1 MLDRSSV
8 MNRGSVRVLLVG
20 PMMTAAS
27 LPAWAGPE
35 GQQVVAGSATFARNG
50 ALTTITAANKTI
62 INYSGFNI
70 AGHETVRFIQPDASS
85 RVLNRINGGSPTQI
99 DGSLIANGIV
109 YIVNPAG
116 VVFSQ
121 GAMIDVGGLH
131 AAAASM
137 TNSDFTRGID
147 RFTDAQGSVIN
158 RGTIV
163 SPEVTLFGRAVEN
176 TGSVISPNGVVAFV
190 AGEDLYLGE
199 RGGNLYIKVEG
210 VGGEVQAGGVQNLG
224 SVSAPGGKVMVGSGD
239 MFGVMLA
246 SSSRI
251 AAKDVSIRGGSGAIT
266 SISGSIDASAS
277 APGATGGSVDVRGD
291 RVGLFDAT
299 INASGPA
306 GGGDVRIGGDF
317 HGGSGERASRTYVS
331 EGSSI
336 RADATKAG
344 DGGSVVV
351 WSDEVTRF
359 AGQIS
364 ARGAGIGA
372 GGEAEVSGKDALLYT
387 GFADLRSS
395 NGAKGTL
402 LLDPKNII
410 IETGGADTLPGNTA
424 FTDVST
430 LDRTFSPATI
440 EAGLDGANLT
450 LQANNDITINDD
462 VDASGNAGVGD
473 LTLQA
478 GRSVII
484 DADVTLRGSF
494 SATANDTDVLLVA
507 AERDGGAATITMTS
521 GRTIDTSATGG
532 DITLRVLEGGA
543 ADTSASTMTI
553 ASLNAG
559 AGDVLARY
567 AGPTANQGIQR
578 ADGASTIT
586 AATAAFATNGA
597 GGGGFVGTS
606 AEPVQLS
613 VDNLE
618 AVAQRNGAFFANDK
632 DLVVGGAALGGLTG
646 ISVTSAAVS
655 GDLGL
660 DVAGAI
666 NVTEAIATAGTA
678 AILATDGVTLNAN
691 VTTNSVIAGTS
702 TINSDSD
709 DDNNTSANPDALVV
723 ANGFVL
729 NSSGNDLALTVGDLD
744 INATGSINTGAG
756 NLSIVGSAAADL
768 IGIGSGVAGNDI
780 TISSAELAN
789 ITVNNLTIGDAGS
802 TAMQVGGVAATDL
815 PGVGGTIELASD
827 NITFQSDAEFPNVTA
842 RATDSV
848 IVQGNLS
855 TATGDLVLQG
865 DSDSIAGGTDNVQI
879 AANLTLGANVGLDV
893 SATNGISLSGGAGTL
908 VTFAGETVTLSDV
921 ASAASNVRIQAGG
934 NIAASDV
941 SIGAGTLAIELD
953 AGDVGTFTA
962 DVGQINAGSVSVAA
976 GSNDNVT
983 FTGTITTSLAGGVDI
998 DGGAITFQDDV
1009 TANGTGIVRVT
1020 NVGVLSITESAPI
1033 VAGGGFT
1040 QDGTGAVSLGANI
1053 TTTGDPVSFLRAVTL
1068 ADTTSD
1074 LVTIDTTNGGANA
1087 AGANVTFS
1095 STTNATSAGAQS
1107 LTINGGT
1114 GGDILFTGGV
1124 GSLARMG
1131 TLRVQNARNVTATLA
1146 VQANAIEQVAG
1157 TGLTTFSST
1166 VSAIGGGIDLNGQA
1180 FTFSN
1185 TVNSASGGVFSV
1197 TNAGALIIGPSAAI
1211 TATGGFIQD
1220 GAGAVSLGANITTTG
1235 DAVSFAGATTLTDTA
1250 SDLVTIDTTSGP
1262 APAGGNVSFGSTLN
1276 AAVAGGQSLN
1286 INAGTGGD
1294 ATFAGAVGTTRL
1306 GTLTIT
1312 NARDFIASSTV
1323 SANAIR
1329 QVAGQRLTRFDGVV
1343 TTSTASGVDLDGTG
1357 FTFNDDVTANSS
1369 GIVRITNSGL
1379 LTIAEGAP
1387 ITADGGVTQD
1397 GAGGISLGA
1406 NVTTTGDAISFSGP
1420 VTLADTAT
1428 DLVTIDTTSGSAAGA
1443 NVSFG
1448 STLTGTGAGVQS
1460 LTVNAGTGGDATFTG
1475 AIGSTRIG
1483 TLTVT
1488 NARDFIASSTM
1499 TAAAIRQLAGQRLT
1513 RFDGIVNTSAAA
1525 GVDLDGSA
1533 FTINDDVTSTGAG
1546 IFRVTNSGLLTIADG
1561 APILAQGGFTQDGAG
1576 AISLGANIT
1585 TNGTAVSMLRAV
1597 TLADTAADLVTINTT
1612 NGGSASGANVLFSST
1627 IDGAAAGAQSLAVN
1641 AGTGG
1646 DVTFTGAVGGAT
1658 RVGTLTIT
1666 NAEDVIASSTIA
1678 AGAIRQ
1684 VAGQQLT
1691 RFDGVI
1697 DTATAAGI
1705 DLDGSAF
1712 TFNDDVTTTG
1722 SGLFRV
1728 TNSGALT
1735 IATTAP
1741 VVASG
1746 AVTQDGAGAVS
1757 IGANVLGSGVAFSGP
1772 STLAAP
1778 VTLTGGTG
1786 GVSFGSTLAT
1796 GGNALTISS
1805 GGDVG
1810 FGGAVTGAGATLLI
1824 RPTLA
1829 STPIDLGTITGGS
1842 AAGTMTLSAASAAN
1856 LDGFSAITIGFDP
1869 SVASHAIRAGTVA
1882 FNDPVTARTGSA
1894 GSIEVRDGGITGA
1907 GDSTVTLIGA
1917 TTLNAGI
1924 SNPGRGITVNGT
1936 VQVGQGSTAAIST
1949 GAGAG
1954 NIVVTGDIDGTAG
1967 GASEALTLTAGTG
1980 TIDLQGNV
1988 SGVDGAA
1995 DATGLTSLTFGSA
2008 AGVDVQGIAITGP
2021 LTTTS
2026 ALTGPFVADATVSV
2040 GSLDMDGTAFTFTG
2054 GLFSTGGVSI
2064 TNSGLLTLVGGLTTN
2079 GAIEFTGPALLGGVF
2094 DSTDNTIMLGGPVTL
2109 TTDSE
2114 FDAGTSTFTLGASG
2128 SIDTDGNALTLTADD
2143 MVLASAAGSISSG
2156 GDGGAVIIQPATAT
2170 RGISLSSPTT
2180 NPAVGFLGLSTAE
2193 VATLAGGFDSVTIGR
2208 ADGRHE
2214 IRVGTLSF
2222 SDPLTIRTPVGG
2234 SVFVGNAGITGSDNA
2249 SILID
2254 GSGATTTLAANITT
2268 DGDDIVI
2275 SDSVLV
2281 AANVVLSTGAATAG
2295 DVTIAGTIDQI
2306 GTSPVGTFGLTAL
2319 AGTGS
2324 VNLQS
2329 ATGANRAI
2337 ASLTATG
2344 ADINVASIGGSSDG
2358 VSGATALTATN
2369 ALSLTGSAYRSGSLS
2384 LQGGTIAV
2392 QTPLTTVASSTGAV
2406 EFTGPV
2412 ALADDADLDVNAATN
2427 ATFSSTV
2434 DGTASGPT
2442 EVLNVVAGGLA
2453 DFNGAIGAGSPVHSL
2468 GVSANTVDLGA
2479 VTTTTSQTIEGTA
2492 GVTLGADLTSIG
2504 NGGIAVTGPVT
2515 LGGPV
2520 TITSAGAIGDDIAI
2534 NGTVNGAA
2542 ALSIAAGAGDAALNG
2557 VVGATTALDSLTVTA
2572 ANIALEAIGAAGE
2585 GVSGIT
2591 SIVGTTSVT
2600 FNGLIY
2606 RANQQTYSAPA
2617 KTLAAGLTQFFASG
2631 DSITLS
2637 GGSTDL
2643 TGSTGLSMASLNGA
2657 ISTDSLVGTA
2667 AGQTISID
2675 SGTGAATL
2683 GGIAIRS
2690 GGGVGPAIT
2699 LTGDEIDITGAVAGS
2714 TIVLQP
2720 STPSLGINIASGAS
2734 GAPLNLTIAELGF
2747 LADGF
2752 TQITIGREDNGAHA
2766 IVTGPITFRD
2776 PVRILTPFG
2785 GSVSVNSAMVGSDNA
2800 SILIDGPDA
2809 TTTLNAG
2816 ITTNGNDITIDD
2828 SVIVGANVAISTQG
2842 GVGAPKGGDITIT
2855 GTTNGA
2861 NTLTLD
2867 AGLGAVL
2874 LQSLVGGSTP
2884 LASFVA
2890 TGGSI
2895 TVPGVSTTG
2904 LQAFNGSTIA
2914 TGATPSFTT
2923 GGTAGDDISFNGTL
2937 DASGNLVANAG
2948 TSGIVTFASDVGGT
2962 TRPTSLVSTG
2972 AGIRFGGS
2980 QVRTVGLQDH
2990 NGAATTF
2997 DAGAGLPG
3005 TIVFSTDGGSGA
3017 SIDFSSTLDGA
3028 NNLVIN
3034 AGARSVVLAGVVGG
3048 STPFSSVD
3056 ISGSPIST
3064 VGVNSVG
3071 TQIFRGPV
3079 SVTASDATFATADGG
3094 NIAFQ
3099 QSLNGASSVTA
3110 RAPLG
3115 QITFGAPVG
3124 GTTPLQ
3130 SIDAQAATINL
3141 ANTNTIGSQR
3151 FIGSNSLGSGAITL
3165 TTGGGAGANIT
3176 LGAVDG
3182 AQNLTLNA
3190 GSLGDIAL
3198 TQPVGASTALL
3209 DLVIANARNVSTG
3222 AVTARSISQVAGAGL
3237 SAFSGLLSSSGVA
3250 GIDLNGT
3257 AFDVLGGMNAGGS
3270 GSIAVTNTGQLRLP
3284 ASSAVAY
3291 GGSFTQDGP
3300 GGVLLGTNLVNG
3312 ATPISFSGPIGL
3324 TGNVVLEG
3332 SQISLAQDVN
3342 ASGGARS
3349 LEVRSTG
3356 DISLAGVGNGS
3367 PLSSFTIRDLDGTAI
3382 STLGG
3387 DINADGFVSIETP
3400 ILLSM
3405 DIGITGLGGVAF
3417 GSTIDA
3423 APSLDAG
3430 LTVQTETLAVN
3441 LPSNPE
3447 TIPIIELGGDIGA
3460 TRALSHLEFN
3470 PIARDTVP
3478 QIATIV
3484 SRQGIS
3490 IDSGTRFEMGRND
3503 KLTALGDIN
3512 ISADQ
3517 AILGDLSALG
3527 DISVQAGSITILTRD
3542 GGTIVGPQAPGTDQG
3557 VDFVAKDRIDFST
3570 TPTLDPDGL
3579 VFFATQSGGGFSPS
3593 LSGFS
3598 QRAFGSVDES
3608 QFFKAGTT
3616 LVLDLRAQGPTNT
3629 NVSEAIAGAAPR
3641 ESQSGN
3647 VRRGTSIGG
3656 AQEDQL
3662 REIGVDPR
3670 GLDVQTLVEALV
3682 GRAVYDDLPEIPDYK
3697 PRDTRITESRLTQS
3711 VVTSAL
3717 QTVAEVLGENNSERR
3732 AQLKE
3737 HLLNAADAYLE
3748 TTDEVRVTDGVAF
3761 RRFVESSPEHS
3772 DALADLQG
3780 LERLFAQLRLLALTD
3795 FELEKA
3801 WQQISSSITDRRLPP
3816 TYLRQ
3821 AVEPNR
3827 SISTDEEAEFDEGTP
3842 IEEPPVD
3849 AEPTT
3854 EEPAMAE

>member
-8 MNRGSVRVLLVG
+8 MNRGAVRVLMVC
-20 PMMTAAS
+20 PMMAAAS
-27 LPAWAGPE
+27 VPAWAGPE
-35 GQQVVAGSATFARNG
+35 GQQVVAGSATFSRNG

-121 GAMIDVGGLH
+121 GALIDVGGLH

-137 TNSDFTRGID
+137 TNADFVRGID

-210 VGGEVQAGGVQNLG
+210 VGSDVQAGGVQNLG
-224 SVSAPGGKVMVGSGD
+224 NISAPGGKVMVGSGD

-251 AAKDVSIRGGSGAIT
+251 AARDVAIQGGKGAIT
-266 SISGSIDASAS
+266 SVAGTIDATST
-277 APGATGGSVDVRGD
+277 APGTTGGRVDVRGD

-299 INASGPA
+299 IDVSGPA
-306 GGGDVRIGGDF
+306 GGGDVRVGGDF

-331 EGSSI
+331 DGTTI
-336 RADATKAG
+336 RADATSSG

-364 ARGAGIGA
+364 ARGAGSGD
-372 GGEAEVSGKDALLYT
+372 GGQAEVSGKDALIYD
-387 GFADLRSS
+387 GFADLR
-395 NGAKGTL
+395 GASGSKGTL

-410 IETGGADTLPGNTA
+410 IQTGGADTLAGNTA
-424 FTDVST
+424 FADASA

-450 LQANNDITINDD
+450 LQANNDITINNDI
-462 VDASGNAGVGD
+462 DASGNAGVGD

-478 GRSVII
+478 GRSILI

-494 SATANDTDVLLVA
+494 SATANDTDAALVA
-507 AERDGGAATITMTS
+507 AQRDAGAATITMTT

-586 AATAAFATNGA
+586 AATAAFATNGS
-597 GGGGFVGTS
+597 GGGGFVGTA
-606 AEPVQLS
+606 AEPIQLS

-618 AVAQRNGAFFANDK
+618 AVAQRNGAFFTNDK
-632 DLVVGGAALGGLTG
+632 DLDIGGSALGGLTG
-646 ISVTSAAVS
+646 ISVTSSAVA
-655 GDLGL
+655 GDLEL

-666 NVTEAIATAGTA
+666 DVIEAIAVAGNA
-678 AILATDGVTLNAN
+678 AIQATDGVTLNAN
-691 VTTNSVIAGTS
+691 VTTNSVIPGAS
-702 TINSDSD
+702 SINSDSD
-709 DDNNTSANPDALVV
+709 DDNNTGADPDVLLVG
-723 ANGFVL
+723 NGFTL
-729 NSSGNDLALTVGDLD
+729 NSSGSDLALTVGDLD
-744 INATGSINTGAG
+744 INPTGAINAG
-756 NLSIVGSAAADL
+756 AGDLSIVGSGAANL

-780 TISSAELAN
+780 TLSGAELAN
-789 ITVNNLTIGDAGS
+789 ITANDLTIGDAGS

-815 PGVGGTIELASD
+815 PGLGGTLELASD
-827 NITFQSDAEFPNVTA
+827 NITFQSNAEFPNITA

-848 IVQGNLS
+848 IVQGDLS
-855 TATGDLVLQG
+855 TTTGDLVLEG
-865 DSDSIAGGTDNVQI
+865 DSDSIAGGTNNVQI
-879 AANLTLGANVGLDV
+879 SANRSLNADGALDV
-893 SATNGISLSGGAGTL
+893 SATNGISLSGGAGTE
-908 VTFAGETVTLSDV
+908 VTFAGETVTLADI

-934 NIAASDV
+934 NIVASDV

-953 AGDVGTFTA
+953 AGDVGTFSA
-962 DVGQINAGSVSVAA
+962 DVGQVNAGSVSVAA
-976 GSNDNVT
+976 GSNDSVT
-983 FTGTITTSLAGGVDI
+983 FTGTITTSLAAGVDI
-998 DGGAITFQDDV
+998 DGGAVSFQDDV

-1020 NVGVLSITESAPI
+1020 NVGVLSIAEGAPI

-1040 QDGTGAVSLGANI
+1040 QDGTGTVSLGGNI
-1053 TTTGDPVSFLRAVTL
+1053 TTTGDAVSFLRAVTL
-1068 ADTTSD
+1068 ADTASD

-1095 STTNATSAGAQS
+1095 STTNAASAGAQS
-1107 LTINGGT
+1107 LTVNSGT

-1124 GSLARMG
+1124 GSLARLG
-1131 TLRVQNARNVTATLA
+1131 TLSVQNARNVTATLA

-1166 VSAIGGGIDLNGQA
+1166 VSAIGGGIDLNGQD

-1197 TNAGALIIGPSAAI
+1197 TNAGTLTIGPSAAI
-1211 TATGGFIQD
+1211 TATGGLVQD

-1235 DAVSFAGATTLTDTA
+1235 DAVSFSGPVTLTDTV

-1262 APAGGNVSFGSTLN
+1262 SPAGGNVAFGSTVN
-1276 AAVAGGQSLN
+1276 AAGAGGQSLTV
-1286 INAGTGGD
+1286 NAGTGGD
-1294 ATFAGAVGTTRL
+1294 ATFTGAVGTTRL
-1306 GTLTIT
+1306 GTLTVT

-1329 QVAGQRLTRFDGVV
+1329 QNAGQRLTRFDGLV
-1343 TTSTASGVDLDGTG
+1343 TTTTASGIDLDGAA

-1369 GIVRITNSGL
+1369 GIVRVTNSGL
-1379 LTIAEGAP
+1379 LTVAEGAP
-1387 ITADGGVTQD
+1387 VVADGGFTQD
-1397 GAGGISLGA
+1397 GAGAVSLGD
-1406 NVTTTGDAISFSGP
+1406 NITTTGDAVSFSGA
-1420 VTLADTAT
+1420 VTLADTAS
-1428 DLVTIDTTSGSAAGA
+1428 DLVTVNTTSGSAAGA
-1443 NVSFG
+1443 NITFG
-1448 STLTGTGAGVQS
+1448 SSITGTTAGVQS

-1488 NARDFIASSTM
+1488 NSRDFIASSTM

-1533 FTINDDVTSTGAG
+1533 FTINDDVTSTGGG

-1561 APILAQGGFTQDGAG
+1561 APIVAQGGFTQDGAG

-1585 TNGTAVSMLRAV
+1585 TNGAVVSMLRAV
-1597 TLADTAADLVTINTT
+1597 TLADTASDLVTINTT
-1612 NGGSASGANVLFSST
+1612 NGGSASGANVTFSST
-1627 IDGAAAGAQSLAVN
+1627 LNGTAAGAQSLTIN

-1646 DVTFTGAVGGAT
+1646 DVTFTGAVGGTT

-1666 NAEDVIASSTIA
+1666 NAEDVTASSTVSA
-1678 AGAIRQ
+1678 AAIRQ

-1691 RFDGVI
+1691 RFDGVV
-1697 DTATAAGI
+1697 DTTTASGI
-1705 DLDGSAF
+1705 DLDGVGF
-1712 TFNDDVTTTG
+1712 TFNDDVTATG
-1722 SGLFRV
+1722 SGVVRV

-1735 IATTAP
+1735 IAAGAP
-1741 VVASG
+1741 IVASG
-1746 AVTQDGAGAVS
+1746 AVTQDGAGAAS
-1757 IGANVLGSGVAFSGP
+1757 IGANVSGSGVSFSGP
-1772 STLAAP
+1772 ATMTAPITFTGAA
-1778 VTLTGGTG
+1778 G

-1796 GGNALTISS
+1796 GGNALTVNS
-1805 GGDVG
+1805 GGVVG
-1810 FGGAVTGAGATLLI
+1810 FGGAVTGSGASLLI

-1842 AAGTMTLSAASAAN
+1842 PAGTMTMSAASASN

-1869 SVASHAIRAGTVA
+1869 SVSSHAIRAGTVT
-1882 FNDPVTARTGSA
+1882 FNDPLTVRTGSA

-1907 GDSTVTLIGA
+1907 GDSTLTLTGP
-1917 TTLNAGI
+1917 TTLNGNI
-1924 SNPGRGITVNGT
+1924 SNPGRNITVNGT
-1936 VQVGQGSTAAIST
+1936 VQVGQGSSVAVST

-1954 NIVVTGDIDGTAG
+1954 NIVISGDIDGTTG
-1967 GASEALTLTAGTG
+1967 PGAEALTLTAGTG

-1995 DATGLTSLTFGSA
+1995 DANGLTTLTFGSG
-2008 AGVDVQGIAITGP
+2008 AGIDLQAVTISGP
-2021 LTTTS
+2021 LTTSS
-2026 ALTGPFVADATVSV
+2026 ALTGPFVADGTVSV
-2040 GSLDMDGTAFTFTG
+2040 GSLDVEGTTFTFNG
-2054 GLFSTGGVSI
+2054 GLFSTGGVTI

-2079 GAIEFTGPALLGGVF
+2079 GAIEITGPALLGGVF
-2094 DSTDNTIMLGGPVTL
+2094 DSTDNTIELGGAVTL

-2114 FDAGTSTFTLGASG
+2114 FDAGTSSFTLGEAA
-2128 SIDTDGNALTLTADD
+2128 SIDTDGNALTLTADN
-2143 MVLASAAGSISSG
+2143 MALEAGDDSITSG
-2156 GDGGAVIIQPATAT
+2156 GDGGTVLIQPATAT
-2170 RGISLSSPTT
+2170 RGIALSSPSV
-2180 NPAVGFLGLSTAE
+2180 NPSSGFLELSTSE
-2193 VATLAGGFDSVTIGR
+2193 VASLADGFDSVTFGR

-2214 IRVGTLSF
+2214 IRVGTLTF
-2222 SDPLTIRTPVGG
+2222 RDPITIRTPVGG
-2234 SVFVGNAGITGSDNA
+2234 SVFVGNGGITGSDNA
-2249 SILID
+2249 SVLID
-2254 GSGATTTLAANITT
+2254 GSGATTILASNITT
-2268 DGDDIVI
+2268 DGDDITI

-2281 AANVVLSTGAATAG
+2281 AANVVLSTGAAAPG
-2295 DVTIAGTIDQI
+2295 DVTIEGTVNQI
-2306 GTSPVGTFGLTAL
+2306 GTSPAGTFGLTAQ

-2324 VNLQS
+2324 VDLQGV
-2329 ATGANRAI
+2329 TGASRALG
-2337 ASLTATG
+2337 ALTATG
-2344 ADINVASIGGSSDG
+2344 TNIGVASIGSGTDG
-2358 VSGATALTATN
+2358 VTGATSLSATN
-2369 ALSLTGSAYRSGSLS
+2369 TLSLNGNVYRSGSLA
-2384 LQGGTIAV
+2384 LEGTAITV
-2392 QTPLTTVASSTGAV
+2392 QSPLTTVVSSSGAV
-2406 EFTGPV
+2406 GFTGPV
-2412 ALADDADLDVNAATN
+2412 TLANDADLDVNASTS
-2427 ATFSSTV
+2427 ATFSSTI
-2434 DGTASGPT
+2434 DGTAGPAT
-2442 EVLNVVAGGLA
+2442 ETLNVVAGGLA
-2453 DFNGAIGAGSPVHSL
+2453 DFNGAIGS
-2468 GVSANTVDLGA
+2468 GVPLHAVGVNANTVEVGA
-2479 VTTTTSQTIEGTA
+2479 VTTTTSQTISGSA
-2492 GVTLGADLTSIG
+2492 GVLLGGNLTSTG
-2504 NGGIAVTGPVT
+2504 NDDIELTGPVT
-2515 LGGPV
+2515 LGGPI
-2520 TITSAGAIGDDIAI
+2520 TIASAGGLGDDVTI
-2534 NGTVNGAA
+2534 NGTVDGAA
-2542 ALSIAAGAGDAALNG
+2542 PLSIVAGAGDASLGG
-2557 VVGATTALDSLTVTA
+2557 VVGGTTALDSLTVTA

-2585 GVSGIT
+2585 GVTGIT

-2606 RANQQTYSAPA
+2606 RANQQTYTAPT
-2617 KTLAAGLTQFFASG
+2617 KTLAAGLSQFFSSG

-2637 GGSTDL
+2637 GGTTDL
-2643 TGSTGLSMASLNGA
+2643 TASSGLSIASLNGA
-2657 ISTDSLVGTA
+2657 ISTDSLTGTA
-2667 AGQTISID
+2667 AGQSISLD
-2675 SGTGAATL
+2675 SGTGTTSL
-2683 GGIAIRS
+2683 GGVAIRS
-2690 GGGVGPAIT
+2690 GGGAGSAIT
-2699 LTGDEIDITGAVAGS
+2699 LTGDEIDITGAVAGN

-2720 STPSLGINIASGAS
+2720 STPNLGINIASGAS

-2747 LADGF
+2747 LTNGF

-2785 GSVSVNSAMVGSDNA
+2785 GSVTVNAAMVGNDNA

-2816 ITTNGNDITIDD
+2816 ITTNGTNITIDD
-2828 SVIVGANVAISTQG
+2828 SVIVGADVTLSTQG
-2842 GVGAPKGGDITIT
+2842 GVGAPKGGNISIA

-2861 NTLTLD
+2861 NSLTLD
-2867 AGLGAVL
+2867 AGLGSVL
-2874 LQSLVGGSTP
+2874 LEGIVGGSTP
-2884 LASFVA
+2884 LASL
-2890 TGGSI
+2890 T
-2895 TVPGVSTTG
+2895 
-2904 LQAFNGSTIA
+2904 A
-2914 TGATPSFTT
+2914 TGASITIPSVTTSGFQAYNGATIAAGASPTFTT
-2923 GGTAGDDISFNGTL
+2923 GGAAGNDISFNGTL
-2937 DASGNLVANAG
+2937 NASGDVVANAG
-2948 TSGIVTFASDVGGT
+2948 ASGIVTFAGDVGGT
-2962 TRPTSLVSTG
+2962 TRPASLVATG
-2972 AGIRFGGS
+2972 SGIHFGGS
-2980 QVRTVGLQDH
+2980 QVRTVGLLDF

-3005 TIVFSTDGGSGA
+3005 TITFSTNGGAGA

-3034 AGARSVVLAGVVGG
+3034 AGSRAVLLGGVVGG
-3048 STPFSSVD
+3048 LTPFASVD
-3056 ISGSPIST
+3056 VTGNPIST

-3079 SVTASDATFATADGG
+3079 SVTSSNATFATANSGS
-3094 NIAFQ
+3094 IAFQ
-3099 QSLNGASSVTA
+3099 QTLNGASSVTA

-3115 QITFGAPVG
+3115 VITFGAPVG
-3124 GTTPLQ
+3124 GVTPLQ
-3130 SIDAQAATINL
+3130 SIDAESGTINL
-3141 ANTNTIGSQR
+3141 ANTTTVGAQR
-3151 FIGSNSLGSGAITL
+3151 FIGSNALGSGPISL
-3165 TTGGGAGANIT
+3165 TTGGGSGANIT
-3176 LGAVDG
+3176 LGAVNG

-3190 GSLGDIAL
+3190 GALGDIAL
-3198 TQPVGASTALL
+3198 TQAVGASTPLL
-3209 DLVIANARNVSTG
+3209 DLVITNARNVNAG
-3222 AVTARSISQVAGAGL
+3222 AISARSISQIAGAGL
-3237 SAFSGLLSSSGVA
+3237 SAFSGLLTTSGVA
-3250 GIDLNGT
+3250 GIDLNGA
-3257 AFDVLGGMNAGGS
+3257 AFDVLGGMAAGGA
-3270 GSIAVTNTGQLRLP
+3270 GPITITNSGQLRIP
-3284 ASSAVAY
+3284 ASSSVSY
-3291 GGSFTQDGP
+3291 GGAFTQDGS
-3300 GGVLLGTNLVNG
+3300 GNVLLGANLVNG
-3312 ATPISFSGPIGL
+3312 NTPISFSGPIGL
-3324 TGNVVLEG
+3324 TGNVTLEG
-3332 SQISLAQDVN
+3332 SQITLAQDVN
-3342 ASGGARS
+3342 SSGGARS
-3349 LEVRSTG
+3349 LELRSTG
-3356 DISLAGVGNGS
+3356 NIAIAGAGNSS
-3367 PLSSFTIRDLDGTAI
+3367 PLSTFAIRDLDGTAI

-3387 DINADGFVSIETP
+3387 DINANGAVTIETP
-3400 ILLSM
+3400 ILLAS
-3405 DIGITGLGGVAF
+3405 DVGITGLGGVNL
-3417 GSTIDA
+3417 GSTVDA
-3423 APSLDAG
+3423 APSATAG
-3430 LTVQTETLAVN
+3430 LTIQTETLAAN
-3441 LPSNPE
+3441 LPTNPE
-3447 TIPIIELGGDIGA
+3447 AIPIIQLGGDIGA

-3478 QIATIV
+3478 QIASIV
-3484 SRQGIS
+3484 SLQGIS

-3503 KLTALGDIN
+3503 KFTALGDIN
-3512 ISADQ
+3512 IVADQ
-3517 AILGDLSALG
+3517 AMLGDLSALG
-3527 DISVQAGSITILTRD
+3527 DISVQAGSITILTRE
-3542 GGTIVGPQAPGTDQG
+3542 GGTIVGPQAPGSDQG
-3557 VDFVAKDRIDFST
+3557 VDFVAKNRIDFST

-3579 VFFATQSGGGFSPS
+3579 VFIATESGGGFSS
-3593 LSGFS
+3593 TLSGIS

-3608 QFFKAGTT
+3608 QFFKAGTD

-3711 VVTSAL
+3711 VVASAL

-3761 RRFVESSPEHS
+3761 RRFVESSPEHA

-3821 AVEPNR
+3821 AVEPDR
-3827 SISTDEEAEFDEGTP
+3827 GIASEEDPELLED
-3842 IEEPPVD
+3842 PPVEGAPVDED
-3849 AEPTT
+3849 APVGEAA
-3854 EEPAMAE
+3854 PAE